1 MATKEEV
8 GCSRA
13 CPLAA
18 IMRVSSRL
26 GAPERE
32 SLVPSLARGELHT
45 PTRDKDINVTLH
57 QLMLMEALCC
67 ATEDAATLGHSS
79 RAIEL

>member
-1 MATKEEV
+1 MIVAP
-8 GCSRA
+8 S
-13 CPLAA
+13 A

-32 SLVPSLARGELHT
+32 SLVPSLARGELHM
-45 PTRDKDINVTLH
+45 PTQDRDIHVTLH